1 MKKWVLLLVCIIA
14 VGAAV
19 VFYYPRLHEPEPAVE
34 ETMVSPLKPGTYR
47 VEFSEP
53 DERGWKAF
61 FAMEVNSAGEIA
73 QANFDY
79 ISAAGILKTQDQ
91 AYNTRMKAA
100 NGLGPSEYCP
110 RFAKNLLIYQNP
122 EQVDGIT
129 GATSSYH
136 DFKEFAQK
144 AFAAAHTGSQE
155 VIYLSQPKAE
165 EHEQEEAEES

>member
-1 MKKWVLLLVCIIA
+1 MKKWLLLLVLCIIA
-14 VGAAV
+14 VSAVV
-19 VFYYPRLHEPEPAVE
+19 VFYPRPPESEIVIE
-34 ETMVSPLKPGTYR
+34 ESVVSSLKPGTYR
-47 VEFSEP
+47 VEFNEP

-61 FAMEVNSAGEIA
+61 FSMEVNSVEEIA

-79 ISAAGILKTQDQ
+79 ISATGTLKTQDE
-91 AYNTRMKAA
+91 AYNARMKAV

-110 RFAKNLLIYQNP
+110 RFAKNLLIYQDP

-136 DFKEFAQK
+136 DFKEFART

-165 EHEQEEAEES
+165 EPEQEEAEE